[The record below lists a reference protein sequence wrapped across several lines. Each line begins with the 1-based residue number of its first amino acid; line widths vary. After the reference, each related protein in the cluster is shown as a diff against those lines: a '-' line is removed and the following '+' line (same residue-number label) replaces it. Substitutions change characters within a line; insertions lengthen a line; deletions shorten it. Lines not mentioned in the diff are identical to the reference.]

1 MWIQQTMSF
10 YKRPRKRER
19 PSPTERVDAPPE
31 GSFLYKILVKMPT
44 EQFVKPILPIY
55 NIRDYLKMLEA
66 NSRYLGIP
74 FVDPQLPV
82 YVPRQPPPRTKE
94 PVLDYLDKVY
104 VNLKILKNGMIRI
117 KIVPNFLILYEKY
130 YKHAKRPPFKLT
142 TQAYK
147 AAGFSDAFLA
157 RINRSEERKL
167 LFAQKVPTILQ
178 KIFDKEPVKK
188 IKRAVKKKEIVVEEV
203 PNDEPE
209 PEVENEEDPIVDGA
223 MDVEPD
229 PEDEEVGEEEYITDE
244 D

>member
-1 MWIQQTMSF
+1 MSF
-10 YKRPRKRER
+10 YKRPLKRDR
-19 PSPTERVDAPPE
+19 PSPTGRVDEPAE
-31 GSFLYKILVKMPT
+31 GSFLYKIMVETPT
-44 EQFVKPILPIY
+44 EHFIKPILPIY
-55 NIRDYLKMLEA
+55 NQVDYLKMLEK
-66 NSRYLGIP
+66 NSSDLGIP

-82 YVPRQPPPRTKE
+82 HVPRQPPPRVKE

-104 VNLKILKNGMIRI
+104 VNLKILKSGTIRI
-117 KIVPNFLILYEKY
+117 KVVPNFLILYEKY

-142 TQAYK
+142 IQAYK
-147 AAGFSDAFLA
+147 AVGFSDTFVE
-157 RINRSEERKL
+157 RIKKSEERKL

-188 IKRAVKKKEIVVEEV
+188 VKRAVKKKEIVEEV
-203 PNDEPE
+203 PIDEPE
-209 PEVENEEDPIVDGA
+209 PEPENDEDPVVDGA

>member
-1 MWIQQTMSF
+1 
-10 YKRPRKRER
+10 
-19 PSPTERVDAPPE
+19 VNAPPE
-31 GSFLYKILVKMPT
+31 GSFLYKVMVKTPT
-44 EQFVKPILPIY
+44 EHFVKPILPIY
-55 NIRDYLKMLEA
+55 NIRDYLRLIEE

-82 YVPRQPPPRTKE
+82 YVPHQPPPRTKE

-142 TQAYK
+142 IQAYK
-147 AAGFSDAFLA
+147 AAGFSDTFLE

-167 LFAQKVPTILQ
+167 LFAQKVPTILE

-188 IKRAVKKKEIVVEEV
+188 MKRAVKKKEIVVEEV
-203 PNDEPE
+203 PIDEPE
-209 PEVENEEDPIVDGA
+209 PEVENEEDPVEDGA

-229 PEDEEVGEEEYITDE
+229 PEDEEVEEEEYITDE